1 MFEMTISTSKAKSK
15 DISFILNKLRPDFKA
30 MKGIMV
36 CEEIDKR
43 VKLALAVSK
52 DKKDLA
58 ISLIFDA
65 VSEAIIRDYKEEY
78 LLKNLKI
85 NLPNKITLSA
95 FVKALTMFDKIN
107 DKEIIKKKLVLTD
120 ELHLDSFYNFR
131 LWELEKRWQEIA
143 QLVTENSGYLLAS
156 GSFMELMRFLIMT
169 NDAEFGELHVYYDN
183 EHIIA
188 KNKEGREV
196 FNIKYVKEDVNS
208 KINVISEIISLSP
221 QKIILHNDMFDNE
234 LYEYIENLFD
244 GKVSVLK

>member
-1 MFEMTISTSKAKSK
+1 MFEITITTSKAKSK
-15 DISFILNKLRPDFKA
+15 DISFIINKLRPDFKA

-36 CEEIDKR
+36 CEEFDKR

-52 DKKDLA
+52 EKKDLA

-85 NLPNKITLSA
+85 SLPNKITLNA

-107 DKEIIKKKLVLTD
+107 DKDIIKKKLVLTD

-156 GSFMELMRFLIMT
+156 GSFMELMKFLIMT
-169 NDAEFGELHVYYDN
+169 NDAEFGELHMFYEN
-183 EHIIA
+183 GSIIA
-188 KNKEGREV
+188 QNKDGREI
-196 FNIKYVKEDVNS
+196 FNLKYMKDDVNS

-221 QKIILHNDMFDNE
+221 QKIILHNDKFDIE
-234 LYEYIENLFD
+234 LCEYIESLFD
-244 GKVSVLK
+244 GKVCVLK